1 MCVCVCVY
9 VCVCFIFLR
18 VMLVLS
24 RLQLAFEIVTIFC
37 ITYLIIIISA
47 SDTLHHCF
55 LFIISTTMKKKKNGL
70 SYIYYIFFTTDY
82 LIFLKKK
89 KKKALF
95 FITCNRGKTL
105 PEDKSFTFFAAGIS
119 SVIHPRNPHVPT
131 IHFNYRYFEM
141 QDQDGN
147 NKHVRR
153 ERERE
158 RKKIITVF
166 IPLLYVILPLSSY
179 SITTMYV
186 EREKENNYS
195 FHSRI
200 VLNIIVIILYI
211 FKNQTFH
218 HCFFIATF
226 HPFIIV
232 VVRRRD

>member
-1 MCVCVCVY
+1 MDKWKRHNPNEGGGITCVLQDGRTFEKAGVNITVMNASLSKELQASMRARC

-89 KKKALF
+89 KKHYSLSPATEGRHYPRTRVSPSLLQGSAQSSTRGTHTCQPSTSTTATLRCRTKMA
-95 FITCNRGKTL
+95 ITNMYV
-105 PEDKSFTFFAAGIS
+105 E
-119 SVIHPRNPHVPT
+119 
-131 IHFNYRYFEM
+131 
-141 QDQDGN
+141 
-147 NKHVRR
+147 R

-158 RKKIITVF
+158 RK
-166 IPLLYVILPLSSY
+166 
-179 SITTMYV
+179 
-186 EREKENNYS
+186 
-195 FHSRI
+195 
-200 VLNIIVIILYI
+200 
-211 FKNQTFH
+211 
-218 HCFFIATF
+218 
-226 HPFIIV
+226 
-232 VVRRRD
+232 